1 MKTTY
6 KFSKSNLIPGLHK
19 KHIKFLLDK
28 VEKEG
33 AERVRIVKEKRSTR
47 SEKPYTGVEMLYFP
61 KSNTVYV
68 QWRKNG
74 LIHKLDGPAEEG
86 YFINNEEIRL
96 VNQVYCYNSEYC
108 FVYLNTDR
116 VIKEA
121 ESLGR
126 LVLDHEKLSDNIYLF
141 KLLAAD
147 KLEERYCWIIDGV

>member
-1 MKTTY
+1 MRR
-6 KFSKSNLIPGLHK
+6 GLGLLK
-19 KHIKFLLDK
+19 KKDLL
-28 VEKEG
+28 G
-33 AERVRIVKEKRSTR
+33 AK
-47 SEKPYTGVEMLYFP
+47 KPYTGVEMLYFP

-74 LIHKLDGPAEEG
+74 LIHKLDGPAAEEG